1 MQEALPYYPKIRVE
15 FYLDMIFFNAILMH
29 TCAFPHNNYPNKLK
43 NFKSITIKE
52 LARRA
57 GVSHSTVSRALNNH
71 PAIAHETIERIQ
83 QLARELNYVPSGF
96 ARSLKTNRSYMLGVI
111 VHRIADPFYSEVL
124 AGIQSVAHQFRYSV
138 FVSAFESDIERQDSL
153 IRGVFGRQA
162 DALIIGDSF
171 FTSEHVDE
179 LGIRVPTVFI
189 HNRAEVLPH
198 SIYHDDVNATRA
210 LTRHL
215 LDLGHRRIAFGGN
228 QRGGILHQQ
237 RRDGVVTELKTAGLE
252 LCRAY
257 DVTAP
262 DGQMSS
268 GVWLARQLLD
278 MPERPTAILCFNDMQ
293 AIGVMQTL
301 QQANVRIP
309 EDISV
314 VGFDDIPLAEFL
326 YPALT
331 TYRQPIW
338 ELGQMA
344 AKVALNLLGENL
356 NGTLVSEPLITM
368 RGQLI
373 VRRSTAP
380 PTTKRTGIQG

>member
-1 MQEALPYYPKIRVE
+1 M
-15 FYLDMIFFNAILMH
+15 
-29 TCAFPHNNYPNKLK
+29 K
-43 NFKSITIKE
+43 NSRSITIKE
-52 LARRA
+52 LALRA

-71 PAIAHETIERIQ
+71 PALARGTVERIQ
-83 QLARELNYVPSGF
+83 QLAQELNYVPSGF

-124 AGIQSVAHQFRYSV
+124 AGIQNVAHQFQYSM
-138 FVSAFESDIERQDSL
+138 FVSAFESDMERQDSL
-153 IRGVFGRQA
+153 IRGVLGRQA

-179 LGIRVPTVFI
+179 LSIRVPAVFI

-198 SIYHDDVNATRA
+198 SIYHDDINATRA

-215 LDLGHRRIAFGGN
+215 LDLGHRRVAFGGN
-228 QRGGILHQQ
+228 QRGGLLHQQ
-237 RRDGVVTELKTAGLE
+237 RREGVVTELESAGLE
-252 LCRAY
+252 LRREY
-257 DVTAP
+257 DLLAT

-268 GVWLARQLLD
+268 GAWLAKQLLE
-278 MPERPTAILCFNDMQ
+278 MPERPTAIICYNDMQ

-301 QQANVRIP
+301 QQANLRIP

-314 VGFDDIPLAEFL
+314 TGFDDIPLAEFL

-331 TYRQPIW
+331 TYSQPIW

-344 AKVALNLLGENL
+344 ARVALCLLGENV
-356 NGTLVSEPLITM
+356 NESLVSEPFITM
-368 RGQLI
+368 HGRLI
-373 VRRSTAP
+373 VRRSTAAP
-380 PTTKRTGIQG
+380 ATEAQVEQAR

>member
-1 MQEALPYYPKIRVE
+1 
-15 FYLDMIFFNAILMH
+15 MH
-29 TCAFPHNNYPNKLK
+29 TCAFSQNNHLNKLK

-52 LARRA
+52 LAVQA

-71 PAIAHETIERIQ
+71 PALARETVERIQ
-83 QLARELNYVPSGF
+83 QLARELNYVPSHF
-96 ARSLKTNRSYMLGVI
+96 ARSLKTNRSHMLGII

-124 AGIQSVAHQFRYSV
+124 AGIQNVAHQFQYSM
-138 FVSAFESDIERQDSL
+138 FVSASENDMERQAGL
-153 IRGVFGRQA
+153 IRGMFGQQA

-171 FTSEHVDE
+171 FTSAHVNE

-189 HNRAEVLPH
+189 HNRAAEVLPH
-198 SIYHDDVNATRA
+198 SIYHDDVNATRG

-215 LDLGHRRIAFGGN
+215 LDLGHCRIAFGGN
-228 QRGGILHQQ
+228 ERGGLLHQQ
-237 RRDGVVTELKTAGLE
+237 RREGVVAELKSAGLE
-252 LCRAY
+252 LREEY
-257 DVTAP
+257 DLLAP
-262 DGQMSS
+262 NGQMSS
-268 GVWLARQLLD
+268 GALLAKQLLN
-278 MPERPTAILCFNDMQ
+278 MPERPTAIICFNDMQ

-314 VGFDDIPLAEFL
+314 AGFDDIPLAEFL

-344 AKVALNLLGENL
+344 AKIALNLLGENVD
-356 NGTLVSEPLITM
+356 GTLVSEPLITM
-368 RGQLI
+368 RGELI

-380 PTTKRTGIQG
+380 PAAAS

>member
-1 MQEALPYYPKIRVE
+1 M
-15 FYLDMIFFNAILMH
+15 
-29 TCAFPHNNYPNKLK
+29 K
-43 NFKSITIKE
+43 NHKNITIKE
-52 LARRA
+52 LAQQA

-71 PAIAHETIERIQ
+71 PAIARDTVERIQ

-124 AGIQSVAHQFRYSV
+124 AGIQSVAHQFQYSM
-138 FVSAFESDIERQDSL
+138 FVSAFENDLERQDSL

-171 FTSEHVDE
+171 FTSEHLKE
-179 LGIRVPTVFI
+179 LGVHMPTVFI

-198 SIYHDDVNATRA
+198 SIYHDDLNATRE

-228 QRGGILHQQ
+228 QRGGILNEQ
-237 RRDGVVTELKTAGLE
+237 RREGVVTELQNAGLE
-252 LCRAY
+252 LRREY
-257 DVTAP
+257 DLLAP

-268 GVWLARQLLD
+268 GAWLANQLLN

-301 QQANVRIP
+301 QQANLRIP

-314 VGFDDIPLAEFL
+314 TGFDDIPLAEFL

-331 TYRQPIW
+331 TYSQPIW

-344 AKVALNLLGENL
+344 ARVALHLLGENIHEP
-356 NGTLVSEPLITM
+356 LVSKSLITM
-368 RGQLI
+368 CGHLV
-373 VRRSTAP
+373 VRRSTAAP
-380 PTTKRTGIQG
+380 EAQVEQAK

>member
-1 MQEALPYYPKIRVE
+1 MHSLIIIKI
-15 FYLDMIFFNAILMH
+15 
-29 TCAFPHNNYPNKLK
+29 NKLK
-43 NFKSITIKE
+43 NFKNITIKE
-52 LARRA
+52 LAVRA

-71 PAIAHETIERIQ
+71 PAIARETVERIQ
-83 QLARELNYVPSGF
+83 QLASELNYVPSHF

-124 AGIQSVAHQFRYSV
+124 GGIQNLAHQFQYTM
-138 FVSAFESDIERQDSL
+138 FVSAFESDVERQVSL
-153 IRGVFGRQA
+153 IQGIFGRQA

-171 FTSEHVDE
+171 FTSESLTE
-179 LGIRVPTVFI
+179 LGIHVPTVFI
-189 HNRAEVLPH
+189 HNRATEILPH
-198 SIYHDDVNATRA
+198 SIYHDDVNATRE

-228 QRGGILHQQ
+228 ERGGLLHQQ
-237 RRDGVVTELKTAGLE
+237 RREGVVAELKDAGLE
-252 LCRAY
+252 LPEEY
-257 DVTAP
+257 DLLAP
-262 DGQMSS
+262 NGQMSS
-268 GVWLARQLLD
+268 GAVLAKQLLS
-278 MPERPTAILCFNDMQ
+278 MPDRPTAMICFNDML

-301 QQANVRIP
+301 QQANIRIP

-314 VGFDDIPLAEFL
+314 TGFDDLPLAEFL

-344 AKVALNLLGENL
+344 AKVALNLLGENVD
-356 NGTLVSEPLITM
+356 GTLVSEPLITM
-368 RGQLI
+368 RGELI

-380 PTTKRTGIQG
+380 PAVS

>member
-1 MQEALPYYPKIRVE
+1 MCSTRVHSLKKNT
-15 FYLDMIFFNAILMH
+15 YR
-29 TCAFPHNNYPNKLK
+29 YKLK
-43 NFKSITIKE
+43 NSRSITIKE
-52 LARRA
+52 LALRA

-71 PAIAHETIERIQ
+71 PALAHETVERIQ

-124 AGIQSVAHQFRYSV
+124 AGIQNVAYQFQYSV
-138 FVSAFESDIERQDSL
+138 FVSAFESDMERQDSL
-153 IRGVFGRQA
+153 IRGVLGRQA

-171 FTSEHVDE
+171 FKTEHVDE

-189 HNRAEVLPH
+189 HNRAEILPH
-198 SIYHDDVNATRA
+198 SIYHDDASGMRA

-215 LDLGHRRIAFGGN
+215 LDLGHTRIAYGGN
-228 QRGGILHQQ
+228 QRGGLLNRH
-237 RRDGVVTELKTAGLE
+237 RREGVVTELESAGLE
-252 LCRAY
+252 LQSAY
-257 DVTAP
+257 DLLAP

-268 GVWLARQLLD
+268 GAWLAKQLLN
-278 MPERPTAILCFNDMQ
+278 MTERPTAILCFNDMQ

-314 VGFDDIPLAEFL
+314 TGFDDIPLAEFL
-326 YPALT
+326 YPSLT
-331 TYRQPIW
+331 TYSQPIW

-344 AKVALNLLGENL
+344 AKVVLNLLGENV
-356 NGTLVSEPLITM
+356 NESLVSESLITM
-368 RGQLI
+368 QGHLV
-373 VRRSTAP
+373 VRQSTAA
-380 PTTKRTGIQG
+380 PTTEAQIKQVT

>member
-1 MQEALPYYPKIRVE
+1 
-15 FYLDMIFFNAILMH
+15 
-29 TCAFPHNNYPNKLK
+29 LK
-43 NFKSITIKE
+43 NFRSITIKE
-52 LARRA
+52 LALRA

-71 PAIAHETIERIQ
+71 PAIARDTVERIQ

-124 AGIQSVAHQFRYSV
+124 GGIQSVAHQFQYSM
-138 FVSAFESDIERQDSL
+138 FVSAFENDLERQAGL
-153 IRGVFGRQA
+153 IQGMFGRQV
-162 DALIIGDSF
+162 DALIIGDSS
-171 FTSEHVDE
+171 FTAERVDE

-189 HNRAEVLPH
+189 HNRATEVLPH

-228 QRGGILHQQ
+228 QRGGLLYEQ
-237 RRDGVVTELKTAGLE
+237 RRDGVIAELESAGLE
-252 LCRAY
+252 LRREY
-257 DVTAP
+257 DLIAP

-268 GVWLARQLLD
+268 GAWLAGQLLN
-278 MPERPTAILCFNDMQ
+278 MSEQPTAVICFNDMQ
-293 AIGVMQTL
+293 AIGAMQTL
-301 QQANVRIP
+301 QQANLRIP

-314 VGFDDIPLAEFL
+314 TGFDDIPLAEFL

-331 TYRQPIW
+331 TYCQPSW

-344 AKVALNLLGENL
+344 ARVALHLLGENV
-356 NGTLVSEPLITM
+356 NDPLVSESLIRL
-368 RGQLI
+368 RGRLM
-373 VRRSTAP
+373 VRRSTAAP
-380 PTTKRTGIQG
+380 DVSS

>member
-1 MQEALPYYPKIRVE
+1 M
-15 FYLDMIFFNAILMH
+15 
-29 TCAFPHNNYPNKLK
+29 K
-43 NFKSITIKE
+43 NFKGITIKE
-52 LARRA
+52 LAVRA

-71 PAIAHETIERIQ
+71 PAIARETVERIQ
-83 QLARELNYVPSGF
+83 QLAHELDYVPSHF
-96 ARSLKTNRSYMLGVI
+96 ARSLKTNRSHMLGVI

-124 AGIQSVAHQFRYSV
+124 GGIQNIAHQFQYSV
-138 FVSAFESDIERQDSL
+138 FVSASENNMERQVML
-153 IRGVFGRQA
+153 IRDMFRRQA

-171 FTSEHVDE
+171 FTSAHLNE

-189 HNRAEVLPH
+189 HNRAEILPY

-215 LDLGHRRIAFGGN
+215 LDLGHRRIAFVGN
-228 QRGGILHQQ
+228 QRGGLLHQQ
-237 RRDGVVTELKTAGLE
+237 RREGVVVELKSAGLE
-252 LCRAY
+252 LQQEY
-257 DVTAP
+257 DLLAP
-262 DGQMSS
+262 NGQMSS
-268 GVWLARQLLD
+268 GALLAKQLLNL
-278 MPERPTAILCFNDMQ
+278 PERPSAVICFNDMQ

-314 VGFDDIPLAEFL
+314 AGFDDIPLAEFL

-344 AKVALNLLGENL
+344 AKVTLHLLGENVK
-356 NGTLVSEPLITM
+356 GMFPPEHLITM

-380 PTTKRTGIQG
+380 PYVSD